1 MSATAEP
8 KKSTYTVKNVET
20 VAAGKDVRVR
30 VFTLA
35 LGETIPWHSHSGISD
50 HFFVLAGE
58 LTVETRTPDDRRTLG
73 VGERDRIMPGQ
84 VHQTS
89 NHGVA
94 DCRFLLVQGVGQY
107 DWIKAQG

>member
-1 MSATAEP
+1 MPATTEP
-8 KKSTYTVKNVET
+8 KKSNYTVKNIET

-30 VFTLA
+30 IFTLA
-35 LGETIPWHSHSGISD
+35 SGETIPWHSHSEISD

-58 LTVETRTPDDRRTLG
+58 LTIETQGPDDRRVCG
-73 VGERDRIMPGQ
+73 AGERDLVTPGQ

-89 NHGVA
+89 NHGKT

-107 DWIKAQG
+107 DWVKARV